1 MKITREYDYNIWST
15 GESLFLT
22 AYELKEDITGEA
34 DYLILNASRYQ
45 SISWVIGDP
54 KNAEIIDYLV
64 HFETIGDCEDWSS
77 WDFTDYDDWTHLAA
91 LEDSPGMPMEIRRWL
106 DQLPEYEVYVG

>member
-1 MKITREYDYNIWST
+1 MRTREYDFNIWST

-22 AYELKEDITGEA
+22 AYELKEDITGQA

-54 KNAEIIDYLV
+54 KNAEIVQWLV
-64 HFETIGDCEDWSS
+64 GDLGQYNYDLK
-77 WDFTDYDDWTHLAA
+77 DYDDWTHLAA
-91 LEDSPGMPMEIRRWL
+91 LEDSPGMPMDIKRWL